1 MEKFGEMRKPRR
13 QKKSDRLLHSGQ
25 TQSQIMSDYALAPF
39 DRAAREMDAK
49 WGIDTLVELV
59 SAETAA
65 KYGSAMAK
73 LNAAID
79 EDDPAV
85 VAARAQ
91 VCIRGMDA
99 MDAEATAA
107 GAQRASTDVWEVELD
122 DGQRYGVM
130 KDGRSWQ
137 AIKAQRPD
145 LTLVT
150 LREVACALEMWRGSV
165 AGGFER
171 SIKESFGKGSEVV
184 AFRKKATDDEIP
196 F

>member
-1 MEKFGEMRKPRR
+1 MDRKNRRPKR

-25 TQSQIMSDYALAPF
+25 SQNQIMSDFALAPF
-39 DRAAREMDAK
+39 DRKAEAMDER
-49 WGIDTLVELV
+49 WGIDRLVELV

-79 EDDPAV
+79 ENDPAV

-99 MDAEATAA
+99 MDAEAAAA
-107 GAQRASTDVWEVELD
+107 GAQRASEDVWEVEVA
-122 DGQRYGVM
+122 GQRYGVM
-130 KDGRSWQ
+130 RDGRSWQ
-137 AIKAQRPD
+137 TIKAQRPD
-145 LTLVT
+145 LMLVT

-165 AGGFER
+165 AGEFER
-171 SIKESFGKGSEVV
+171 SVKQSFGDGAEVV
-184 AFRKKATDDEIP
+184 AVKKPRLDDEIP

>member
-1 MEKFGEMRKPRR
+1 
-13 QKKSDRLLHSGQ
+13 
-25 TQSQIMSDYALAPF
+25 
-39 DRAAREMDAK
+39 MDAK
-49 WGIDTLVELV
+49 WGIDVLVELV

-79 EDDPAV
+79 EGDPAV

-107 GAQRASTDVWEVELD
+107 GAQRASMDVWEVELD
-122 DGQRYGVM
+122 DGQIYGVM

-137 AIKAQRPD
+137 AITAQRPD
-145 LTLVT
+145 LTLAT

-165 AGGFER
+165 AGEFER